1 MNKYRCNNCNYIVK
15 SSELGEN
22 YKCPM
27 CFSSKEMFVRCEE
40 NIIDD
45 DLEAIIDSVVDEVDE
60 NKTNKIINL
69 DNENKIIISDIN
81 QSIERIREKCIECGK
96 CKTTCE
102 EEACINYN
110 LKEVNEP
117 ICTSCGKCVQNCPA
131 SALIQK
137 TTYREVK
144 DIIDRNEKIVIAITN
159 PIVKVILSELYNE
172 EIDNIDKKI
181 VSALRKLG
189 FDYVLDTSFA
199 CDLSIIE
206 SVNEF
211 GNKTKE
217 GTLPF
222 INSNCPATI
231 KYLEIYYPFL
241 LKNLSTCKNPPAIE
255 SKLIK
260 TYFAEKKGIDS
271 SRILIVSITTCLSE
285 KMQIKEY
292 IDEVDYVMTVK
303 ELEALMKE
311 EGISLLS
318 QAESSYD
325 SELSEHTGSSYLYNI
340 SGGFTEGMLRTL
352 HKVIVG
358 KKASDSS
365 LTLSPLRENKGIK
378 TATIELDKTKIKVAV
393 INGIHNLKNFIENNE
408 YKKYHLLEIMYCE
421 NGCVSGGGQKIHP
434 ISNREEIITS
444 RKNKLYA
451 LDKNQKHKSSHE
463 NESVK
468 KLFKEYLDSS
478 YSEKAQELLHS
489 TYINKNKLLKDKK
502 T

>member
-1 MNKYRCNNCNYIVK
+1 MKKYKCSNCNYIENG
-15 SSELGEN
+15 ELGEN

-27 CFSSKEMFVRCEE
+27 CSSPKEKFIRCEE

-45 DLEAIIDSVVDEVDE
+45 DLEAVIDSILDEVDE
-60 NKTNKIINL
+60 NKINKIINL
-69 DNENKIIISDIN
+69 DNENKVIISDIN
-81 QSIERIREKCIECGK
+81 QSIERINEKCINCGK
-96 CKTTCE
+96 CKTACE
-102 EEACINYN
+102 EEACISYN
-110 LKEVNEP
+110 LNEINEP
-117 ICTSCGKCVQNCPA
+117 ICTSCGKCIQNCPTL
-131 SALIQK
+131 ALIQK

-144 DIIDRNEKIVIAITN
+144 DIIDRNEKIVIAITS
-159 PIVKVILSELYNE
+159 PVVKATLGELYSE
-172 EIDNIDKKI
+172 EIENVDKKL
-181 VSALRKLG
+181 VSALRTLG

-211 GNKTKE
+211 SNKSKE
-217 GTLPF
+217 GILPF
-222 INSNCPATI
+222 INSNCPAII

-241 LKNLSTCKNPPAIE
+241 LKNLSTCKNTPAIE

-271 SRILIVSITTCLSE
+271 SRIVIVSITTCLSE

-292 IDEVDYVMTVK
+292 IDELDYIMTVN
-303 ELEALMKE
+303 ELESLMKE

-325 SELSEHTGSSYLYNI
+325 NELSECTGSSYLYNI

-352 HKVIVG
+352 HKVVTG
-358 KKASDSS
+358 RKALDSF

-393 INGIHNLKNFIENNE
+393 INGIHNLKEFIETKE

-434 ISNREEIITS
+434 IINKEEIINFRT
-444 RKNKLYA
+444 NKLYL
-451 LDKNQKHKSSHE
+451 LDKNQKYKSSHE

-468 KLFKEYLDSS
+468 KLFKEYLESP
-478 YSEKAQELLHS
+478 YSDKTREMLHY
-489 TYINKNKLLKDKK
+489 TYINKSKLLKDKNIM
-502 T
+502 